1 MQHWFVYYK
10 VEASSVRGLE
20 PRLRRMQQDAVA
32 GNGAR
37 PRLMRRTDVDGSTAT
52 LLEVYDGIASADA
65 FECALDAAVMR
76 AGLPKSLLAQ
86 RRTERFEEI

>member
-10 VEASSVRGLE
+10 VEASSVGELK
-20 PRLRRMQQDAVA
+20 PRLRRMQQEAVTDS
-32 GNGAR
+32 GAR
-37 PRLMRRTDVDGSTAT
+37 PRLMRRTDGDGSTVT

-65 FECALDAAVMR
+65 FEGALDAAVMR
-76 AGLPKSLLAQ
+76 AGLPSSLLAQ